1 MKYIHTVILSFLCLA
16 LFAQEHP
23 AGVSV
28 VDMNALH
35 GKTKNSSSAVE
46 WLDKEHFVYSPEED
60 GGKAYYLVSVRN
72 WKPCRMFDNNTLAEK
87 LKALAGLEVTPSDI
101 YVRDIKFLDAK
112 MTRFSFSL
120 KKQYFT
126 YDIASG
132 ELEKAAAPEK
142 KPRMS
147 FSKDYNKSFSADS
160 SCYVTAVGHDLW
172 LYQGG
177 GRQYKA
183 LS

>member
-1 MKYIHTVILSFLCLA
+1 MKYIHTVIFSFLYLA

-101 YVRDIKFLDAK
+101 YVRDIKFLDEKNALDDYFARIAK
-112 MTRFSFSL
+112 NQEFLCLRFFPYRQASL
-120 KKQYFT
+120 
-126 YDIASG
+126 
-132 ELEKAAAPEK
+132 
-142 KPRMS
+142 
-147 FSKDYNKSFSADS
+147 
-160 SCYVTAVGHDLW
+160 
-172 LYQGG
+172 
-177 GRQYKA
+177 
-183 LS
+183 